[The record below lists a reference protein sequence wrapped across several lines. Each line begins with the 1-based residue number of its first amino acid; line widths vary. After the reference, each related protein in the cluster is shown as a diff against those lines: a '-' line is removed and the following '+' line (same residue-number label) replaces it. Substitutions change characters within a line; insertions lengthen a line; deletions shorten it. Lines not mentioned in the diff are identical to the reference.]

1 MRSFNWYYEYRQI
14 VFKLVAQALLDDH
27 AQGPLPDGVRLYLVE
42 TVDACFFS
50 DDLASHSNGVSA
62 NSRSCSDQCETNFAE
77 CVHST
82 RMACADR
89 RYARN
94 LVFC

>member
-42 TVDACFFS
+42 DGLMHVSFRITWHPIPMVFRPTA
-50 DDLASHSNGVSA
+50 GVVLISVKPTLQNVFTLQEWPA
-62 NSRSCSDQCETNFAE
+62 LIEDMPET
-77 CVHST
+77 
-82 RMACADR
+82 
-89 RYARN
+89 
-94 LVFC
+94 